1 MALVGAAG
9 EGPREE
15 TPDRN
20 PPSPQGEKTAVQKQT
35 YTRWM
40 NVFLK
45 RCDPP
50 LQVQDLFVD
59 LGDGRAL
66 LALLEQL
73 SGCQLVYRF
82 RPSTHRIFRLNNIA
96 KALAFLDD
104 RHVKLLGVE
113 ASAVADG
120 VPHVVLN
127 LLWNIISFF
136 QIQEATGG
144 LKRRL
149 SSSLSSLP
157 PSPSPSPR
165 GPLPPPGGPYSSAT
179 LPPRR
184 RRPGRGRRLRSRP
197 LESLLLWVQRRTARL
212 GVEVWDF
219 GRSWRSGLAFLALIQ
234 SIAPGLVDLGHRPP
248 TDPHRTLE
256 EAFRVAR
263 DRLGVPALLEPRMWR
278 ALHPTSAPS

>member
-15 TPDRN
+15 TPDLN
-20 PPSPQGEKTAVQKQT
+20 PPAPQGEKTAVQKRT

-45 RCDPP
+45 R
-50 LQVQDLFVD
+50 
-59 LGDGRAL
+59 
-66 LALLEQL
+66 
-73 SGCQLVYRF
+73 VYRF

-96 KALAFLDD
+96 KALAFLND

-149 SSSLSSLP
+149 SSSS

-165 GPLPPPGGPYSSAT
+165 GPLPPPGGPSPS
-179 LPPRR
+179 P
-184 RRPGRGRRLRSRP
+184 RPGAPTPAPPCPPAAGGRAGADGCGSRGGRPGSLTAVSPRVTVGPSHSRLQP
-197 LESLLLWVQRRTARL
+197 LCKEQN
-212 GVEVWDF
+212 GD
-219 GRSWRSGLAFLALIQ
+219 
-234 SIAPGLVDLGHRPP
+234 
-248 TDPHRTLE
+248 TL
-256 EAFRVAR
+256 
-263 DRLGVPALLEPRMWR
+263 
-278 ALHPTSAPS
+278 